1 MSTYTI
7 PGHGAPRPG
16 HPSNDPSVPDAV
28 RPHTTSTAEA
38 DLRTPD
44 APLWMTLALATCI
57 GFGVT
62 LFIFALL
69 YVRDLRMLAE
79 MPGVLWDFLCGVPRA
94 DGAALPILLGL
105 STLSFMGAAVV
116 WTGRALLRLSPRKT
130 TSL

>member
-1 MSTYTI
+1 MTTYTI

-16 HPSNDPSVPDAV
+16 HPSDEAGAPDTHLA
-28 RPHTTSTAEA
+28 RLSSEAQPH
-38 DLRTPD
+38 TPD
-44 APLWMTLALATCI
+44 APLWMTLAFATFL

-94 DGAALPILLGL
+94 DGAVLPILLGL
-105 STLSFMGAAVV
+105 STLSFMGAAVM
-116 WTGRALLRLSPRKT
+116 WTGHALLRLSPRRT
-130 TSL
+130 ASP